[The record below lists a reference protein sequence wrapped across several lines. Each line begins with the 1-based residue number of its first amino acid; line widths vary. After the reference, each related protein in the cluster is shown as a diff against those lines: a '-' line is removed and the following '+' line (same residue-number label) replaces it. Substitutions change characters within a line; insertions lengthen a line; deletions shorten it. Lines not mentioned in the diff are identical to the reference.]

1 MSDKLICEVFKSSR
15 KDEMYLYVDKR
26 QGFADIPTQLLETF
40 GKPVPV
46 FTMLLT
52 ADKKLSRVN
61 AADVVEGI
69 NDKGFYLQ
77 MPPPKEA
84 YLLDMHRAHVASH
97 SNMRSHDE

>member
-26 QGFADIPTQLLETF
+26 QGLANIPAPLLETF

-97 SNMRSHDE
+97 SNMRSDDE

>member
-1 MSDKLICEVFKSSR
+1 MSDKLVCEVFKSSR

-26 QGFADIPTQLLETF
+26 QGLSTVPELLMETF

-52 ADKKLSRVN
+52 ADKKLSRVS

-69 NDKGFYLQ
+69 KDKGFYLQ
-77 MPPPKEA
+77 MPPPKEP
-84 YLLDMHRAHVASH
+84 YLLDIHRAYAISRADA
-97 SNMRSHDE
+97 RSDKA

>member
-1 MSDKLICEVFKSSR
+1 MSDKLICEVFKSPR

-26 QGFADIPTQLLETF
+26 QGLSLVPELLMETF
-40 GKPVPV
+40 GKPLPV

-52 ADKKLSRVN
+52 AEKKLSRVN

-69 NDKGFYLQ
+69 KDKGFYLQ

-84 YLLDMHRAHVASH
+84 YLLDVHRAHVAA
-97 SNMRSHDE
+97 RIDTE